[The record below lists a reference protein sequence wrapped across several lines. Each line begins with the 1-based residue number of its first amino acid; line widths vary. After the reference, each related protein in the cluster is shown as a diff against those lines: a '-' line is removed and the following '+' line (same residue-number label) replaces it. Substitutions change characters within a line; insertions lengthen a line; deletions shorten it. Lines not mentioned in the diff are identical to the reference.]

1 MHPARP
7 HLFFAWRRGY
17 QFGTHPT
24 HLHKNST
31 VKSPTFE
38 HTCSSRRKTSA
49 PASSGE
55 SVGWLSPAPAQRGPA
70 ASICAQS
77 HVDLSVS
84 FRNLCLGFK
93 SLVSRSILESTLR
106 TQCAAFFSKNAN
118 GVNTCSSKPRIT
130 IHTDSTFAILRSVGP
145 TTRKRRHR
153 DVTRMIREALA
164 HARAVLG
171 AGNVLI
177 DPQSPR
183 SQWTRRKRHRRRA
196 RDRRSCWTGAPQRL
210 TVPQSQ
216 SGIPDLNETDEEGAH
231 GLHTACWLRNRCK
244 RTKTRPSATLVYP
257 ARVRIPAW

>member
-1 MHPARP
+1 MYTDGGGATEQ
-7 HLFFAWRRGY
+7 WR
-17 QFGTHPT
+17 
-24 HLHKNST
+24 
-31 VKSPTFE
+31 
-38 HTCSSRRKTSA
+38 HTAGLGCA
-49 PASSGE
+49 VASSTHGHTE
-55 SVGWLSPAPAQRGPA
+55 AHLRLGQLRLDEHRAVEERGSTNNDAELRGLLEA
-70 ASICAQS
+70 AREASKLA
-77 HVDLSVS
+77 HA
-84 FRNLCLGFK
+84 F
-93 SLVSRSILESTLR
+93 T
-106 TQCAAFFSKNAN
+106 AANAN

-130 IHTDSTFAILRSVGP
+130 IHTDSTYAILRAVGP

-177 DPQSPR
+177 
-183 SQWTRRKRHRRRA
+183 RKVRGHSGHAGNDIADELATEGRA
-196 RDRRSCWTGAPQRL
+196 GRALPQRL